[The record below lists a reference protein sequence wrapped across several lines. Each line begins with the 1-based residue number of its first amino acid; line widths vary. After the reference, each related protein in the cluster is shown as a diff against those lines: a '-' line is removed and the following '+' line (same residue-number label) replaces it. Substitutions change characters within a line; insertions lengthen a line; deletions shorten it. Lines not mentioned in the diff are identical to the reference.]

1 MHRQSL
7 ETETETGRSGLL
19 ETITARFAAE
29 DAARSAWLDAR
40 SGSGRRQAGT
50 YPARR
55 IRSTCVECGLGS
67 GHLPGCTRRRGRAR
81 IGRREP

>member
-1 MHRQSL
+1 MHRLSL

-40 SGSGRRQAGT
+40 AGSGRRRAGT

-55 IRSTCVECGLGS
+55 GRSACAECGLKS
-67 GHLPGCTRRRGRAR
+67 GHAPGCARSGGRVSLG
-81 IGRREP
+81 GREA